1 MLCTTSKHYEVL
13 VGEEALIPVKPFLLL
28 RVKLEQLKEVYNLS
42 PFTIIHLLVPIPHVL
57 DELLHGG
64 PVVRFWWFGREQRP
78 GGAEGRSVEDLLIGD
93 GGLEGQLLY

>member
-28 RVKLEQLKEVYNLS
+28 RVKLEQLKEVYNRS

-64 PVVRFWWFGREQRP
+64 PVVRF
-78 GGAEGRSVEDLLIGD
+78 
-93 GGLEGQLLY
+93 